1 MADQPTTPSGS
12 RWEPTD
18 DAGTDDAGTDDA
30 STDEAPAYE
39 PDGVLPPPP
48 LADAPVDPAAA
59 ERRTQLRGRAI
70 LAGAATALTLGA
82 GLTGFVIGH
91 STAGDGN
98 DGFRPA
104 GFNGP
109 GTGRFDDEGQPGQQ
123 GQQGQQGPP
132 SFRGPGPDGGGSD
145 SDANPT

>member
-18 DAGTDDAGTDDA
+18 DAGTDDASTDDA
-30 STDEAPAYE
+30 PAYD
-39 PDGVLPPPP
+39 PDDVLPPPP
-48 LADAPVDPAAA
+48 LADAAVDPAVDPEAA
-59 ERRTQLRGRAI
+59 QRRTQLRGRAI
-70 LAGAATALTLGA
+70 LAGAATALTLGG

-104 GFNGP
+104 GFSGPP
-109 GTGRFDDEGQPGQQ
+109 GTGRFDDQ
-123 GQQGQQGPP
+123 GPQGQQGPP
-132 SFRGPGPDGGGSD
+132 SFRGPGAGSD
-145 SDANPT
+145 DSGSDDDAT